1 MICAVYRNKVGFFA
15 SYFMSVSNSIRER
28 ILLLKIKHGD
38 AGAYA
43 ELYDFYVEPI
53 YRYVLFRVPAK
64 ELAEDVTSEVF
75 LKVWE
80 RLSGG
85 SEVQNLRAYL
95 YQVARNQIADY
106 FRKDHQATL
115 PVEMVDEKQ
124 TTAESVELERQIT
137 LADIETS
144 LRQLPPHWQEIIV
157 LVHVEGLKL
166 KEAAA
171 IIGRSHGATRALL
184 HRALNELKKLINR

>member
-124 TTAESVELERQIT
+124 TMAESVELERY
-137 LADIETS
+137 
-144 LRQLPPHWQEIIV
+144 RNF
-157 LVHVEGLKL
+157 
-166 KEAAA
+166 AAA
-171 IIGRSHGATRALL
+171 TAAALARNNCVGSCGRFETKRSGSHYWPQPRRHSRAI
-184 HRALNELKKLINR
+184 A